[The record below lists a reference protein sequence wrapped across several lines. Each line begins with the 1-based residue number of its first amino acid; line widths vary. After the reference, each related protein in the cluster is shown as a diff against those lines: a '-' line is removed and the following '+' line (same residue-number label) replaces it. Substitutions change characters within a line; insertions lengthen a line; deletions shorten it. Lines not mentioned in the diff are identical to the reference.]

1 MMTSSSNT
9 EVCMQTKSRLW
20 VLLICQANS
29 TIELLFRDYR
39 SPWTCFGG
47 PSTLV
52 PLRHILTHIY
62 ELCKTTQNLIKVH
75 HFGTFGAT
83 FVTSAVVISF
93 SAMYTI
99 YIVLHS
105 HKIANTFGR
114 NRHGQSLIQ
123 LRGLGMRWE
132 FSLVCASLPSL
143 AARLSGIICLMK
155 IPKSSSE
162 SEVMFLP
169 PTTRIP
175 SPFWQPLMIICWAC
189 FFLAAVGDSEV
200 LWSAN

>member
-1 MMTSSSNT
+1 MTSSSNT

-29 TIELLFRDYR
+29 TIELLFRDYC
-39 SPWTCFGG
+39 SPRTCFGC
-47 PSTLV
+47 PSTFV
-52 PLRHILTHIY
+52 PLRHILTY
-62 ELCKTTQNLIKVH
+62 ELYTTTQLKVH
-75 HFGTFGAT
+75 HFETFGAT